1 MEGQQNIIPKTKDD
15 AIAVFHPDQ
24 PGNDRK
30 NATPTEIVQDKI
42 QQPALNRAGDG
53 LQK

>member
-1 MEGQQNIIPKTKDD
+1 MTT
-15 AIAVFHPDQ
+15 
-24 PGNDRK
+24 K
-30 NATPTEIVQDKI
+30 NATPTEVVKDKI